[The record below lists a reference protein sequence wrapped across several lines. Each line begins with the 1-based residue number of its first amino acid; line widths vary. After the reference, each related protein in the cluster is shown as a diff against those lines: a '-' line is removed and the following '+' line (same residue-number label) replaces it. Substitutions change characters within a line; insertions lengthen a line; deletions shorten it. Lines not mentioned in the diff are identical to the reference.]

1 VHISLA
7 PSLHLERASCS
18 QPLSRSTPMLGVRHS
33 VDIHRF
39 GLRAA
44 ANARRVPAHCSTDVR
59 RAPADLGALHSRR
72 VKLWI
77 PDEPGHDATG
87 ALPSGVELG
96 LIPREG
102 ELPDAF
108 LEAEFLVPRAGD
120 RRIDAALAD
129 MPDLR
134 VIQTLSAGVEHL
146 LAIVPPGVTLCDA
159 RGSRDIAVAEW
170 ALAAILAAQKE
181 LPSLLEQQRKHDWQP
196 RQTGELAG
204 STIMILGY
212 GSIGAA
218 VASRL
223 EPFEVELIRVARH
236 ARSGV
241 HSVDALDALL
251 PLADIVVVL
260 LPLTAET
267 EQLLDGDALARMR
280 HGALLV
286 NAARGGVVDYQAL
299 RELLQSRRLRAA
311 LDVTDPEPLPET
323 DPLWDA
329 PGVLI
334 TPHLAGDTAAAE
346 RRAFAFVGE
355 QVHRY
360 VEHRPL
366 QNVVEGGY

>member
-1 VHISLA
+1 
-7 PSLHLERASCS
+7 
-18 QPLSRSTPMLGVRHS
+18 
-33 VDIHRF
+33 
-39 GLRAA
+39 
-44 ANARRVPAHCSTDVR
+44 
-59 RAPADLGALHSRR
+59 

-77 PDEPGHDATG
+77 PDEPAHDAVG
-87 ALPSGVELG
+87 ALPIGVELG
-96 LIPREG
+96 LIPREH
-102 ELPDAF
+102 ELPDEV

-120 RRIDAALAD
+120 RRIDGMLAD
-129 MPDLR
+129 MPHLR

-146 LAIVPPGVTLCDA
+146 LPLIPPGVTLCDA

-170 ALAAILAAQKE
+170 VLAAILAAQKE
-181 LPSLLEQQRKHDWQP
+181 LPSLLEQQRRHEWQP
-196 RQTGELAG
+196 RRTGELAG
-204 STIMILGY
+204 STVMILGY

-241 HSVDALDALL
+241 HSVDELDSLL
-251 PLADIVVVL
+251 PLADVVVVL

-286 NAARGGVVDYQAL
+286 NGARGGVVDYKAL
-299 RELLQSRRLRAA
+299 LELLQNRSLRAA
-311 LDVTDPEPLPET
+311 LDVTAPEPLPAT
-323 DPLWDA
+323 APLWDA

-355 QVHRY
+355 QVNRY
-360 VEHRPL
+360 VERRPL
-366 QNVVEGGY
+366 ENVVEGGY

>member
-1 VHISLA
+1 
-7 PSLHLERASCS
+7 
-18 QPLSRSTPMLGVRHS
+18 MLGVTVRVS
-33 VDIHRF
+33 IHRF
-39 GLRAA
+39 GLRAGVERRLRA
-44 ANARRVPAHCSTDVR
+44 AEMPPPPR
-59 RAPADLGALHSRR
+59 RAPADPGALHSRR
-72 VKLWI
+72 VDLWI
-77 PDEPGHDATG
+77 PDEPGHDAVG
-87 ALPSGVELG
+87 ALPTGVEIG
-96 LIPREG
+96 LIPRERD
-102 ELPDAF
+102 LPDAV
-108 LEAEFLVPRAGD
+108 LDAEFLVPRAGD
-120 RRIDAALAD
+120 RRIDAALAH
-129 MPDLR
+129 MPRLR

-146 LAIVPPGVTLCDA
+146 LPLVPPGVTLCDA

-170 ALAAILAAQKE
+170 VLAAILAAQKE

-196 RQTGELAG
+196 RQTSELAG
-204 STIMILGY
+204 STVMILGY

-218 VASRL
+218 VAARL

-236 ARSGV
+236 ARRGV
-241 HSVDALDALL
+241 HSVDELGALL

-286 NAARGGVVDYQAL
+286 NGARGGIVDYKAL
-299 RELLQSRRLRAA
+299 LELLQNGRVRAA
-311 LDVTDPEPLPET
+311 LDVTDPEPLPAT

-329 PGVLI
+329 PGLLI

-360 VEHRPL
+360 VKHEPL
-366 QNVVEGGY
+366 ENVVEGGY